1 MKSIRNGLFIERKIA
16 NVCLRVVVSVVLN
29 SVVVDSVVVLE
40 LSVVLHGGDA
50 VVVVFD
56 EEQFTFS
63 S

>member
-1 MKSIRNGLFIERKIA
+1 MKSIRNGLFIERKMS
-16 NVCLRVVVSVVLN
+16 NDCLRVVVSVVVN

-56 EEQFTFS
+56 DGQSTFS